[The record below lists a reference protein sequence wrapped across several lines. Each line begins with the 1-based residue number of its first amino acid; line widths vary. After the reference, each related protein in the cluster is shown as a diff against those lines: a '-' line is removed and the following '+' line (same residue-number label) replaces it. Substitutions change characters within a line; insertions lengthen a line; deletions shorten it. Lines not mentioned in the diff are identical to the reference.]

1 MRQHDAKDELKITQW
16 YAEQVYYNM
25 DHALEELEWLIQ
37 NVNRTAFDDIVEF
50 YLEHNKLNNSKDE

>member
-25 DHALEELEWLIQ
+25 DHALEELVWLIQ

-50 YLEHNKLNNSKDE
+50 YLEHHKLNTSKNE